1 MIIKIQKSENGDKEV
16 SGGIWYQNALNTY
29 FIAGKDRRGWYAVI
43 HGNEVKYVHPLDAEE
58 VMPSDFYMDTNIPE
72 DLLFTAVDCSS
83 PYIERLPLFPYQP
96 QLGLLLREL
105 KRLRKEEI
113 KGEISQCQENISLD
127 IGQVRVTIQ
136 VQPLERML

>member
-72 DLLFTAVDCSS
+72 DLLFTAVDR
-83 PYIERLPLFPYQP
+83 YYQP

-136 VQPLERML
+136 VQPLERMR